1 MAAPQNF
8 PRDAK
13 GKTARMLLKDVTDTV
28 FAFLEALAKAE
39 VVITP
44 AGRATGKVLASLTR
58 WKLHIDLKT
67 QQWTHTLAGT
77 ETVPDGG
84 IFRVIEIFNTGLP
97 DGTPVAVD
105 TPGLIYPVMFVGASV
120 AGGTITL
127 NYWSAYGSAT
137 MPAGVITVRP
147 IL

>member
-8 PRDAK
+8 PRDVK
-13 GKTARMLLKDVTDTV
+13 GLRAQMLMADVSNEV
-28 FAFLEALAKAE
+28 FTFLEALAAGE
-39 VVITP
+39 VEITP
-44 AGRATGKVLASLTR
+44 KGRATGKVLASLKK
-58 WKLHIDLKT
+58 WVLHIDLKT